1 MLRKNLKPDTLN
13 SAATT
18 AISVSLV
25 EDDAGVRDSLVRLIK
40 QSKEFRFLACYPDGE
55 AALREVPQRPPDVLL
70 MDINLPGLDGI
81 GCVQRLHVVL
91 PTLRIVMLTVYE
103 NPERIFNALAAG
115 AVGYLLKQRPG
126 ADVLEAIR
134 DAHQGGAPMSSQIAR
149 KVVQF
154 FQTSPPAGNESS
166 LSGREQEVLGLL
178 AKGYLVKEIADQ
190 LGISFVTARTYIR
203 RIYEKLHVH
212 SRAQAVAKF
221 LPAVAPPR

>member
-1 MLRKNLKPDTLN
+1 MLKKNLKPDTLN

-40 QSKEFRFLACYPDGE
+40 QSKELRFLACYPDGE

-154 FQTSPPAGNESS
+154 FQTSPPAGNEGS

-221 LPAVAPPR
+221 LPAVTPPR